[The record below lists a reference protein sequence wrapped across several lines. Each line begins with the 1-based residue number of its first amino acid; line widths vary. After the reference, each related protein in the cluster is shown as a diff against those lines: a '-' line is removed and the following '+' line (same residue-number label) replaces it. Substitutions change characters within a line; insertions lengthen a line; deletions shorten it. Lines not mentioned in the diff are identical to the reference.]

1 MKDKLK
7 IYSTKKLDLILIN
20 KILKL
25 KSTHWKNSLSSQ
37 RNWFK
42 KKLFKDDIHII
53 LKKKKY
59 W

>member
-25 KSTHWKNSLSSQ
+25 KSTHWKNSLSSR

-53 LKKKKY
+53 LKKKKKL
-59 W
+59 